1 MNNTLTLNNSGQDNR
16 GRLQSSRDFASKL
29 NKPNEADLALLFEGN
44 ETMKYTKKDIGKA
57 TIWYAGNEMVLKAIH
72 PKEGI
77 KHGYTYAPYDCY
89 TYGDGVSY
97 YWVLKGGQS

>member
-1 MNNTLTLNNSGQDNR
+1 MFIIGVMIQLNNKHFRHAGGYSQGLR
-16 GRLQSSRDFASKL
+16 IPSVSSAPGESLKD
-29 NKPNEADLALLFEGN
+29 D
-44 ETMKYTKKDIGKA
+44 TMKYTKKDIGKA

-77 KHGYTYAPYDCY
+77 KHGYTCAPYDCY

>member
-1 MNNTLTLNNSGQDNR
+1 MLHLNNQLFRDTGGNTTGISA
-16 GRLQSSRDFASKL
+16 QSVTSSPVCLIKD
-29 NKPNEADLALLFEGN
+29 D
-44 ETMKYTKKDIGKA
+44 TMKYTKKDIGKA

-77 KHGYTYAPYDCY
+77 KHGYTCAPYDCY